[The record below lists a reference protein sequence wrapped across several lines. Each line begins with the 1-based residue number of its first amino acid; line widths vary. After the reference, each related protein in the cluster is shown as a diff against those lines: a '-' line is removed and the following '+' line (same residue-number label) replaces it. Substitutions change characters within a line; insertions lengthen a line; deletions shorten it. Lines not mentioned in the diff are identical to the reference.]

1 MFDKFVH
8 AIEIKYGKVE
18 IKKCKIVKETEKQLI
33 ISDVYGYHGTNTVK
47 KSEMSVWG
55 RDIVLEENIKGYLT
69 GKLSREI
76 QLCEQSIQTAQ
87 NKKATYTNMLGK
99 IDSLIEKVNEQ

>member
-1 MFDKFVH
+1 MSDKFVY
-8 AIEIKYGKVE
+8 AVEVEYGKVG
-18 IKKCKIVKETEKQLI
+18 IKKCKIIKETEKQLI

-47 KSEMSVWG
+47 KSEMRVCG

-69 GKLSREI
+69 GELSRAI
-76 QLCEQSIQTAQ
+76 QHCERAIQIAQ